1 MKKIIMIMLLM
12 SFGLYA
18 QGFIPLKPLGEYKS
32 SDYNLK
38 EEVAYLEIR
47 GYFGEAKSVQEVYNE
62 TTYQKEIAIHAKSD
76 GFLDENISTNLKVIK
91 PNLKD
96 SDIRKDKMCRFM
108 GCFYKANTAVAAL
121 KDKNITSLNKVSD
134 VTVMLGKIDT
144 PAELKLVLWLNDSN
158 KNLTDH
164 KHSES
169 YKRVKNGYE
178 VISVHENSVMNIG
191 ECGVFKHKLLVNE
204 KGEIEKKILLEHV
217 KKDDCVVAD

>member
-1 MKKIIMIMLLM
+1 MKRIISIMFLA

-18 QGFIPLKPLGEYKS
+18 KGFIPLKPLGEYKS

-144 PAELKLVLWLNDSN
+144 SAELKLVLWLNDSN

-169 YKRVKNGYE
+169 YKRVKNCYE